1 MGDGDIQGEW
11 SGGSFYLCFLWAFLS
26 AHSTPRRL
34 SFAHSARRR
43 LVCSLQVTVDN
54 YYVIDTGEDDMIEYV
69 MSTGPL
75 AVCVDANDWVS
86 YTGGVIH
93 SCGTD
98 LDHCVQVGF
107 LGVFWAFF
115 GRF

>member
-1 MGDGDIQGEW
+1 MH
-11 SGGSFYLCFLWAFLS
+11 LLLS
-26 AHSTPRRL
+26 
-34 SFAHSARRR
+34 
-43 LVCSLQVTVDN
+43 QVTVDN

-93 SCGTD
+93 SCGND
-98 LDHCVQVGF
+98 LDHCVQV
-107 LGVFWAFF
+107 
-115 GRF
+115 RPI